1 MKKSITIFGL
11 LVLLL
16 TSCSRDYLDTD
27 LQSTINDEQL
37 ATSPAALQV
46 LVDGVYTSL
55 HSYGMT
61 SAAGHEDFGHKAII
75 SGLDM
80 MSTICYKQNI
90 IGLDFIIIIKVV
102 CKLLRDL

>member
-37 ATSPAALQV
+37 AT
-46 LVDGVYTSL
+46 
-55 HSYGMT
+55 
-61 SAAGHEDFGHKAII
+61 
-75 SGLDM
+75 GLA
-80 MSTICYKQNI
+80 QNVETL
-90 IGLDFIIIIKVV
+90 GDY
-102 CKLLRDL
+102 